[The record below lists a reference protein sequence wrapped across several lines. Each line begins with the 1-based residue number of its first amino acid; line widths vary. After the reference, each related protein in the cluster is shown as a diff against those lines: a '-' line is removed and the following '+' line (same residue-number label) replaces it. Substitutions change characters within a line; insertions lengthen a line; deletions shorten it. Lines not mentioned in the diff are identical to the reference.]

1 MWNTT
6 DVIIGIVMCLLL
18 LALGAAIRYASR
30 KWSRPLLVTLGLILV
45 LFAVPSVTAVAKGTF
60 LQTFKIRT
68 LIHVC
73 IILGALT
80 ADLIYRLRGK

>member
-1 MWNTT
+1 MGNPV
-6 DVIIGIVMCLLL
+6 DVITGIMMCLLL
-18 LALGAAIRYASR
+18 LALGAAMRYASR

-68 LIHVC
+68 LIHVR
-73 IILGALT
+73 ILLGTLT
-80 ADLIYRLRGK
+80 ADLVYRIRGK